1 MRFWE
6 CSINLRQTQPHAQ
19 SLRPISASQRALEK
33 VWTPLGSMGLKEVN
47 LDMGYYWWNMSWK
60 LAGNQHFCLPK
71 IYREFL
77 QLIPQANC
85 RKGSCGQGSLELG
98 WSVPQSIAGKCLS
111 KGVEKD
117 SNELDCLKYELVYTL
132 YIRYF
137 CSVSLHSW
145 ESTLIVWYV
154 NGYFLC
160 KSLKILV

>member
-1 MRFWE
+1 MRRVWGPSLPLNELWRRCEPPWE
-6 CSINLRQTQPHAQ
+6 ACDWRKWIWTWATIDETCLESWQESSIFASPKYIGSSCSL
-19 SLRPISASQRALEK
+19 SLKPIVGRAA
-33 VWTPLGSMGLKEVN
+33 V
-47 LDMGYYWWNMSWK
+47 
-60 LAGNQHFCLPK
+60 A
-71 IYREFL
+71 
-77 QLIPQANC
+77 
-85 RKGSCGQGSLELG
+85 SLELG

-117 SNELDCLKYELVYTL
+117 SNELDYLKYKLVYTL

-160 KSLKILV
+160 KSLKILD